1 MDCHTAVNKLY
12 CVEAILI
19 ENTTLFLAPPSVDIA
34 IGEDQHQELSFKY
47 KALSC
52 WTQNRHVYNG
62 GCRLGMYSTS
72 PTLGIHSTS
81 PTLGIVKYKA
91 HTTLAMQNI
100 RPTLAVGPNN
110 PHIGHCLRHFPI
122 D

>member
-1 MDCHTAVNKLY
+1 MIANHSGYKWSKLAVLMACLVSVVDCHRAVNKLY

-52 WTQNRHVYNG
+52 WTQNRHVYNVG
-62 GCRLGMYSTS
+62 
-72 PTLGIHSTS
+72 
-81 PTLGIVKYKA
+81 PTLGIVQYEP
-91 HTTLAMQNI
+91 HTKHVQ
-100 RPTLAVGPNN
+100 
-110 PHIGHCLRHFPI
+110 
-122 D
+122 